1 MRYKVQ
7 MEDLIDI
14 NSRLIALKSDLLID
28 WSNDKVDDS
37 ELRDLNQTID
47 ELNYQLIQFMM
58 LNKKYMDME

>member
-14 NSRLIALKSDLLID
+14 NSRLIALKGDLLID
-28 WSNDKVDDS
+28 WANDKVDDS

-47 ELNYQLIQFMM
+47 ELNYQLIQFML
-58 LNKKYMDME
+58 LNKKYME